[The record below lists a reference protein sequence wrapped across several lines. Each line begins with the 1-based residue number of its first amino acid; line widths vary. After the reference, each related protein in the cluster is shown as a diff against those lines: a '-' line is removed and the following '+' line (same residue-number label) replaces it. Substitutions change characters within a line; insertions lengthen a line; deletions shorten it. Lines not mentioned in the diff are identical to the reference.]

1 MHRAIVLA
9 GGNIG
14 DVAVRF
20 VEAEREL
27 AKRGVEIVGRS
38 QNYES
43 RAWGFESEMLFVNVA
58 WEVATELEAEKL
70 LDALQ
75 EVENLLGRNRTEEQ
89 KIKAE
94 SGERYCSRT
103 LDLDILFY
111 DDEHIS
117 TERLKVPHP
126 LIMEREFVITP
137 LCELLQCNRAQLAEK
152 IEKNLC
158 LEFYEI

>member
-1 MHRAIVLA
+1 MVHYATILA
-9 GGNIG
+9 GGNVG
-14 DVAVRF
+14 DTAARF
-20 VEAEREL
+20 VEAERLL
-27 AKRGVEIVGRS
+27 AERGVEVVART

-43 RAWGFESEMLFVNVA
+43 RAWGFESEMLFTNCA
-58 WEVATELEAEKL
+58 WRVETALEAEQL

-75 EVENLLGRNRTEEQ
+75 EVENLLGRNREEEQ

-111 DDEHIS
+111 DEEHIA

-126 LIMEREFVITP
+126 LIMERDFVITP
-137 LCELLQCNRAQLAEK
+137 LCELLQCSSEELAEK
-152 IEKNLC
+152 IEKI
-158 LEFYEI
+158 YG

>member
-14 DVAVRF
+14 DVAARF
-20 VEAEREL
+20 VEAEHWL
-27 AKRGVEIVGRS
+27 AERGVRVVARS

-58 WEVATELEAEKL
+58 WEVETALEAEAL
-70 LDALQ
+70 LDVLQ
-75 EVENLLGRNRTEEQ
+75 ATEAQLGRDREVEREVKMREG
-89 KIKAE
+89 A
-94 SGERYCSRT
+94 RYCSRT

-111 DDEHIS
+111 DEEHIS

-126 LIMEREFVITP
+126 LIMERDFVIVP
-137 LCELLQCNRAQLAEK
+137 LCELLDCNREELAAK
-152 IEKNLC
+152 IEKI
-158 LEFYEI
+158 YG

>member
-1 MHRAIVLA
+1 MHRAIILA

-14 DVAVRF
+14 DVAARF
-20 VEAEREL
+20 VEAEQCL
-27 AKRGVEIVGRS
+27 AERGVSVVARS

-58 WEVATELEAEKL
+58 WEVETALEAEAL
-70 LDALQ
+70 LDVLQ
-75 EVENLLGRNRTEEQ
+75 ATEALLGRDREAEREE
-89 KIKAE
+89 KARE
-94 SGERYCSRT
+94 GARYCSRT

-126 LIMEREFVITP
+126 LIMERDFVIEPT
-137 LCELLQCNRAQLAEK
+137 CELLQCSKEQLAEK
-152 IEKNLC
+152 IEKI
-158 LEFYEI
+158 YG

>member
-1 MHRAIVLA
+1 MHRAIILA

-14 DVAVRF
+14 NVAERF
-20 VEAEREL
+20 IEAERAL
-27 AKRGVEIVGRS
+27 AERGVEVVKRS

-75 EVENLLGRNRTEEQ
+75 AVENLLGRNRAEEQ

-103 LDLDILFY
+103 LDLDILLY
-111 DDEHIS
+111 DEECIA

-126 LIMEREFVITP
+126 LILEREFVITP
-137 LCELLQCNRAQLAEK
+137 LCELLQCSKAQLAEK
-152 IEKNLC
+152 IDKI
-158 LEFYEI
+158 YG

>member
-1 MHRAIVLA
+1 MAHRAVVLA

-14 DVAVRF
+14 DTAGRF
-20 VEAEREL
+20 VEAEQLLSE
-27 AKRGVEIVGRS
+27 RGVEVIARS

-43 RAWGFESEMLFVNVA
+43 RAWGFESEMLFTNCA
-58 WEVATELEAEKL
+58 WEVATELEAERL

-75 EVENLLGRNRTEEQ
+75 EVENLLGRNRNEEQ
-89 KIKAE
+89 KQKAE
-94 SGERYCSRT
+94 SGDRYCSRT

-111 DDEHIS
+111 DEEHIS

-137 LCELLQCNRAQLAEK
+137 LCELLQCDRAQLAEK
-152 IEKNLC
+152 IEKI
-158 LEFYEI
+158 YG

>member
-1 MHRAIVLA
+1 MHRTIILA

-14 DVAVRF
+14 DVAARF
-20 VEAEREL
+20 VEAERLL
-27 AKRGVEIVGRS
+27 AERGVNIVARS

-43 RAWGFESEMLFVNVA
+43 KAWGFESEMLFVNVA
-58 WEVATELEAEKL
+58 WEAETELESEQL

-75 EVENLLGRNRTEEQ
+75 EVEALLGRDREVEKAQ
-89 KIKAE
+89 KAE
-94 SGERYCSRT
+94 NGARYCSRT

-111 DDEHIS
+111 DEEHIS

-137 LCELLQCNRAQLAEK
+137 LCELLGCTKAELAEK
-152 IEKNLC
+152 IEKI
-158 LEFYEI
+158 YA

>member
-1 MHRAIVLA
+1 MHRAIILA

-14 DVAVRF
+14 DVAMRF

-27 AKRGVEIVGRS
+27 AERGVEVVARS

-43 RAWGFESEMLFVNVA
+43 RAWGFESEMLFLNVA
-58 WEVATELEAEKL
+58 WEIETALEAEGL

-75 EVENLLGRNRTEEQ
+75 EVENLLGRNRIEES
-89 KIKAE
+89 KIKVE

-111 DDEHIS
+111 DEEHIS

-126 LIMEREFVITP
+126 LIMEREFVKVP
-137 LCELLQCNRAQLAEK
+137 LCELLQCDEVQLKEK
-152 IEKNLC
+152 IERI
-158 LEFYEI
+158 YG

>member
-1 MHRAIVLA
+1 MHRAIILA

-14 DVAVRF
+14 NVAERF
-20 VEAEREL
+20 IEAERAL
-27 AKRGVEIVGRS
+27 AERGVEVVKRS

-75 EVENLLGRNRTEEQ
+75 AVENLLGRNRAEEQ

-94 SGERYCSRT
+94 RGERYCSRT

-111 DDEHIS
+111 DEERIA

-137 LCELLQCNRAQLAEK
+137 LCELLQCSKAQLAEK
-152 IEKNLC
+152 IDKI
-158 LEFYEI
+158 YG